1 MKKALSS
8 LLVLPLALQAAPSLA
23 ATTSLREPITSF
35 HRAQASAMSNSDVL
49 NMLRTGLSADI
60 VVAKIKSSAC
70 NFDTSPA
77 ALQQLK
83 AARVPDLVIM
93 AMIQAP
99 AASASPVIP
108 VNTVTPV
115 VAADAAPKTA
125 EIKIPDGTAVEI
137 ELKSTLSGE
146 TLNEGDPIDF
156 TVVQPVQINGVTVI
170 ERGAPA
176 KGRVA
181 AAKKAGRWGR
191 AGKLGWAMQ
200 DVLTVEGS
208 RIPLR
213 AAQSSAG
220 GSSSGKVAIGVVAT
234 SLIFWPAA
242 PLWGLKKGKKASI
255 PAGQRFE
262 VFVHGDT
269 AVKAAA
275 K

>member
-1 MKKALSS
+1 MQKVLSS
-8 LLVLPLALQAAPSLA
+8 LLVLPLTFQATSLFA
-23 ATTSLREPITSF
+23 ATNSLREPVVTF
-35 HRAQASAMSNSDVL
+35 HQAQAAAMSNADVL
-49 NMLRTGLSADI
+49 NMLRMGLSPGI

-77 ALQQLK
+77 TLQQLK
-83 AARVPDLVIM
+83 AARVPDAVIM
-93 AMIQAP
+93 AMVQAP
-99 AASASPVIP
+99 AASSSP
-108 VNTVTPV
+108 VNTP
-115 VAADAAPKTA
+115 AAAIAAPVAPTVK
-125 EIKIPDGTAVEI
+125 EVKIPDGTVVEI

-156 TVVQPVQINGVTVI
+156 TVVQPVQVGGVTVI
-170 ERGAPA
+170 DRGAPA

-200 DVLTVEGS
+200 DVMTVDGS

-234 SLIFWPAA
+234 SVIFWPAA

-269 AVKAAA
+269 TVKASA

>member
-1 MKKALSS
+1 MKKVLSS
-8 LLVLPLALQAAPSLA
+8 LLVLPLTFQATSLFAATNSPTEPVVTFHQAQAA
-23 ATTSLREPITSF
+23 
-35 HRAQASAMSNSDVL
+35 AMSNADVL
-49 NMLRTGLSADI
+49 NMLRMGLSPGI
-60 VVAKIKSSAC
+60 VVAKIKASAC

-77 ALQQLK
+77 TLQQIK
-83 AARVPDLVIM
+83 AARVPDAVIM
-93 AMIQAP
+93 AMVQAP
-99 AASASPVIP
+99 FASSSPVNMP
-108 VNTVTPV
+108 VAAVAAPIAPTVTEV
-115 VAADAAPKTA
+115 
-125 EIKIPDGTAVEI
+125 KIPDGTVIEI

-156 TVVQPVQINGVTVI
+156 TVVQPVQVGGVTVI
-170 ERGAPA
+170 NRGAPA

-200 DVLTVEGS
+200 DVMTVGS

-269 AVKAAA
+269 AVKASA